1 MPDLQLIIDVL
12 AANDVIH
19 FLNRP
24 LFEIGWYGLKRF
36 IIHKCGRRSHKHGSK
51 HV

>member
-19 FLNRP
+19 LFNRP

-36 IIHKCGRRSHKHGSK
+36 IHKCERRSHKHGSK
-51 HV
+51 QV

>member
-12 AANDVIH
+12 AANDIIH
-19 FLNRP
+19 FLTRA
-24 LFEIGWYGLKRF
+24 LFEIAWYGLKRF
-36 IIHKCGRRSHKHGSK
+36 ITHQCGRRSHKHGSK